1 MDVVAIVFHSD
12 GLLFTQGEVGS
23 GTPVE
28 VVVVAVLAVEGGRG
42 DVVGG
47 VIACIISSIIAC
59 LVAAYVI
66 RSDVLFFPYPL
77 PVGVTKLGVVRHLAT
92 GVGKVE
98 VVVVAHVPAHG
109 YLSHGIRPS
118 EHPKICIS
126 PTRYPCRTT
135 LRHLWRLGQPTHR
148 ALGFKACSSPLR

>member
-1 MDVVAIVFHSD
+1 MVLPVVIEELVVARYVIIYVIVGHRIARHLERHWLMDVVAIVFYSD
-12 GLLFTQGEVGS
+12 GLLFSQGEVGS

-28 VVVVAVLAVEGGRG
+28 AVVVAVLAVEGGRG

-47 VIACIISSIIAC
+47 VIAC

-77 PVGVTKLGVVRHLAT
+77 PVGVAKLGVIRHFAA

-98 VVVVAHVPAHG
+98 VVVVAHEGVEEEAG
-109 YLSHGIRPS
+109 VLYDG
-118 EHPKICIS
+118 
-126 PTRYPCRTT
+126 
-135 LRHLWRLGQPTHR
+135 
-148 ALGFKACSSPLR
+148 